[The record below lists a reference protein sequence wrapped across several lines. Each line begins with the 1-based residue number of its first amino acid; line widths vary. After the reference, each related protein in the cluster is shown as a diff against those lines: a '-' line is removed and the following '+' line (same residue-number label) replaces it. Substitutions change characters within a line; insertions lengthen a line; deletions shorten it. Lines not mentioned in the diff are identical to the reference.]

1 MKIKAILFFLLLF
14 GIIGYCREFFFVN
27 LNNIMFEKY
36 YNHTTLPIPNIMYVF
51 TTLSYKTLYYSKY
64 LYTLIWIAV
73 FYALSYFALKK
84 ISGEKK
90 LLKYLTISYLILLIL
105 AALIMAFGVLINKR
119 LQDDEYSISRWLM
132 GIAQSPIICFIL
144 LASNKLYTKSF
155 TNKI

>member
-1 MKIKAILFFLLLF
+1 MKIKATLFFLLLF

-144 LASNKLYTKSF
+144 LASNKLYKKSF